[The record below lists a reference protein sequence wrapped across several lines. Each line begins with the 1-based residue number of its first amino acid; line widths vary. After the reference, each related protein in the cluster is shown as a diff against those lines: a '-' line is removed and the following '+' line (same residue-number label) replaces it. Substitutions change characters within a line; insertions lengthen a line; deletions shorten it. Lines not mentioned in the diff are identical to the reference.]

1 MSDSIIPLIMGII
14 VLAASLISLR
24 LGLSVAIIEILLG
37 AAGGSLGLHTLDWM
51 TYLAG
56 FGGITLTFLA
66 GTEIDTKLMKE
77 KFKESFL
84 IGFLS
89 FATPFVV
96 VSGYTYFVAHWGA
109 QASLLAGTALSTTSL
124 AVVYSVLVE
133 TGLAQTQVG
142 KLLMSSTFVTDMGTA
157 LALSILFIKPTPY
170 TLVFIVVS
178 IGVIFLATKFSHL
191 VFDNPRLKNKVV
203 EPEIKY
209 VFLLLLAFMYFA
221 QLGDGQAVL
230 PAFVLGLLMSP
241 HFRETSETKSVRN
254 KLRTVAYAIITPVF
268 FIVGGLRV
276 SFPLIYSAL
285 GLFLIL
291 FGLKLASKFVGVF
304 FLSRKFIP
312 KGAMYTT
319 LLMSTGLTFGTIASV
334 FGLTSGIIN
343 QVQYSLL
350 VGVVIASAVI
360 PTFIAQQWFM
370 PAHSEDIVELN
381 GSKQNDTAEVDSV

>member
-1 MSDSIIPLIMGII
+1 MSDSLIPLVMGVI
-14 VLAASLISLR
+14 VLVASLISLK

-37 AAGGSLGLHTLDWM
+37 AVGGSFGLHIQDWM
-51 TYLAG
+51 TYLAS

-66 GTEIDTKLMKE
+66 GTEIDTKLMRD

-84 IGFLS
+84 IGFFS
-89 FATPFVV
+89 FLAPFVV
-96 VSGYTYFVAHWGA
+96 VAGYTYFVAHWSL

-133 TGLAQTQVG
+133 TGLAKTQVG
-142 KLLMSSTFVTDMGTA
+142 KLLMSSTFITDMGTA
-157 LALSILFIKPTPY
+157 LVLSILFIKPTIY
-170 TLVFIVVS
+170 TLVFVVISIVA
-178 IGVIFLATKFSHL
+178 IIFATKFSHM
-191 VFDNPRLKNKVV
+191 VFDNPVLKNKVV

-209 VFLLLLAFMYFA
+209 LFLLLLAFMYFA
-221 QLGDGQAVL
+221 QLGDGHAVL

-241 HFRETSETKSVRN
+241 HFRETAGTKSVRD
-254 KLRTVAYAIITPVF
+254 KLRTVAYAIITPTF

-276 SFPLIYSAL
+276 SFPLILSAL

-291 FGLKLASKFVGVF
+291 FGLKLISKFVGVF

-312 KGAMYTT
+312 HGAMYTT

-334 FGLTSGIIN
+334 FGLTSGIID

-360 PTFIAQQWFM
+360 PTFIAQKWFM

-381 GSKQNDTAEVDSV
+381 GNGDNQRAHRGEK